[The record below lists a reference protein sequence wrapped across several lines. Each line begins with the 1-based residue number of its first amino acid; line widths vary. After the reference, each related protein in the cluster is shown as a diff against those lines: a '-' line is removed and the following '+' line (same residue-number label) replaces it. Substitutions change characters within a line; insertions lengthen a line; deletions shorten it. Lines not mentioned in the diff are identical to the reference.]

1 MTSEEVLT
9 PRAKEVPSK
18 DRFYAREI
26 AGNKAF
32 CAVNYD
38 FPGLVAG

>member
-1 MTSEEVLT
+1 MLT

-18 DRFYAREI
+18 DTFYGREI